1 MELTWLKWA
10 LVLDLFVLLGLL
22 LVLGIR
28 NYRRLSSALMPL
40 MGLAVMLLLTGVALL
55 REM

>member
-10 LVLDLFVLLGLL
+10 LVLDLFVLLALL

>member
-10 LVLDLFVLLGLL
+10 LVLDLFVLLALL

-40 MGLAVMLLLTGVALL
+40 MGLAVMLLLTVVALV